1 MTLKVVM
8 NKLIEILRDEI
19 SKSDIN
25 KENCLDIIRQIENDI
40 WDMEHYILELESK
53 INKLK

>member
-1 MTLKVVM
+1 M
-8 NKLIEILRDEI
+8 NKLIEVLRDEI

-25 KENCLDIIRQIENDI
+25 RENCLDIIRQIENDI